1 MNEPQSLKEFSFK
14 CSKVMPKSLK
24 VYSKCGNCVFLL
36 VGSIALKMII
46 FLASLIFH
54 TLNFYA
60 NKHIKAWHLCINFM
74 FFLSFPSGTCLS
86 AHTRIEILLINL
98 SHVFLYSSSLI
109 LSFVHCFLRN
119 KQLKDNCFVREE
131 FLLSQR
137 EIL

>member
-1 MNEPQSLKEFSFK
+1 MRKLGFSSCWQYRFE
-14 CSKVMPKSLK
+14 
-24 VYSKCGNCVFLL
+24 NDN
-36 VGSIALKMII
+36 

-109 LSFVHCFLRN
+109 LSFVHCFLGN

-131 FLLSQR
+131 FFIVT
-137 EIL
+137 EKFINYFYITH